1 MSIET
6 MRNGLMLG
14 AAAALLAG
22 CATDGQGDPVLG
34 WADTFGEANK
44 QAIAAQVIDPHPV
57 YDAAL
62 APASG
67 DHAAQAITRY
77 RTDKVKKPERLTTSS
92 VAGSSSGTSATTPN
106 Q

>member
-14 AAAALLAG
+14 AAALLAG

-92 VAGSSSGTSATTPN
+92 VAGSSSGTSGTTPN